1 MNQDNVLS
9 HLSCRNE
16 MYHHRQLIRLHV
28 LSQCNYYMRW
38 YRSCLI
44 IIICYLLTLLFLVFI
59 IDTYRFTAGLGYYGL
74 NFNVANLTGSIYIN
88 NLISGAVEIPAALIF
103 FLSQYLGRKSLSIT
117 SLFLGSLSLIAVAV
131 MSVYFDLKQSGN
143 PHNGIELNCI
153 RV

>member
-1 MNQDNVLS
+1 M
-9 HLSCRNE
+9 
-16 MYHHRQLIRLHV
+16 
-28 LSQCNYYMRW
+28 
-38 YRSCLI
+38 
-44 IIICYLLTLLFLVFI
+44 CYLLTLLFLVFPVI

-74 NFNVANLTGSIYIN
+74 NFNVANLTGRIYMN

-103 FLSQYLGRKSLSIT
+103 FLSLYLGRKSLSIT

-143 PHNGIELNCI
+143 PHQHTYNGIEQSCI